1 MSSSW
6 ARIGAAT
13 LGLIGLAGCAEVET
27 VKAPIDIP
35 SRIYTANESSNDVSV
50 IDATSFA
57 PVGNIDSKNQSTHDI
72 AVSRD
77 GRRVYAT
84 NLASG
89 RLSVMDAGTMETIAS
104 IYTGQRC
111 HVVALTNDNKQA
123 WVANIGDNNISIV
136 DAETFRIVGTIP
148 AGKGPT
154 GLTFSHD
161 GKFAYVSTQGDKTV
175 DIIDTATHQIVKSL
189 QVGANPHFLVVGP
202 KGYIWGTNTGGTD
215 IYVID
220 PTTQE
225 ISGTLEVGAKP
236 QQIAFGFKG
245 MQGPNVFVTVGGT
258 NKVAM
263 VPADPKNLKV
273 LEEFAVGEG
282 PNGIWANPEGTRI
295 FVGHDKGNEVRIIDT
310 GTGQNLGTVPVGR
323 KPIRV
328 VVSR

>member
-1 MSSSW
+1 MRSFHRRSLLLVPLVVV
-6 ARIGAAT
+6 
-13 LGLIGLAGCAEVET
+13 LGGTDTCSL
-27 VKAPIDIP
+27 P
-35 SRIYTANESSNDVSV
+35 SPTNRQIASGQGYTDVS
-50 IDATSFA
+50 
-57 PVGNIDSKNQSTHDI
+57 P
-72 AVSRD
+72 
-77 GRRVYAT
+77 
-84 NLASG
+84 
-89 RLSVMDAGTMETIAS
+89 
-104 IYTGQRC
+104 
-111 HVVALTNDNKQA
+111 
-123 WVANIGDNNISIV
+123 
-136 DAETFRIVGTIP
+136 
-148 AGKGPT
+148 
-154 GLTFSHD
+154 
-161 GKFAYVSTQGDKTV
+161 
-175 DIIDTATHQIVKSL
+175 HQIVRTSSN
-189 QVGANPHFLVVGP
+189 VIYTVTPTCADYPECPNNAISEGD
-202 KGYIWGTNTGGTD
+202 D

-220 PTTQE
+220 PATQE
-225 ISGTLEVGAKP
+225 IAGTLEVGAKP